1 MSRQEDEMAHI
12 SGELL
17 ERYTLQQLSEE
28 KLAPIEEHL
37 LVCQRCQQNLT
48 EVENFVDAM
57 KIAARQMQEQKAP
70 APAPRLRLAPRRP
83 LQWALPLAG
92 GLLVSTL
99 LIFSYAR
106 RPQDMAQSEVIL
118 TATRGASEAAVAQ
131 APANSIL
138 IVQTDA
144 QDVAPGTQLRLE
156 VANSDGRVVWQG
168 AGDCRAGRITARVNH
183 ALSSGSYWFRVY
195 ERGDLVKEY
204 ALQLK

>member
-48 EVENFVDAM
+48 ELENFVDAM
-57 KIAARQMQEQKAP
+57 KIAARQMQGQK

-138 IVQTDA
+138 IVQADA
-144 QDVAPGTQLRLE
+144 HDVAPGTQLRLE

-183 ALSSGSYWFRVY
+183 ALSSGLYWFRVY